1 MQFVKLEVEIL
12 VRRFR
17 MEVQVDLDSFL
28 LSSSYIKTKFTEQ
41 LKLNSKHLKRVVLR
55 RASIRPLSL
64 GDKLDALHG

>member
-1 MQFVKLEVEIL
+1 
-12 VRRFR
+12 

-55 RASIRPLSL
+55 RASMRPLSL
-64 GDKLDALHG
+64 ERECVLSRERVCTL